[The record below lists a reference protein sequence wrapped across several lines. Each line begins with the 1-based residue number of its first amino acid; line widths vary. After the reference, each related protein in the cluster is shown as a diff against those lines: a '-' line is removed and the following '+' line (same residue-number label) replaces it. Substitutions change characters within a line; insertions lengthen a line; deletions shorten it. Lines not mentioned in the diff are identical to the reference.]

1 MWAADRGDG
10 AIVRTLLEHGE
21 FGADKS
27 LMSTSGQKAVDV
39 ALIAG
44 HKEVAALLDLSLKP
58 ETAGSSQPSS
68 LLRPPS
74 AEQPAVVVTELETVL
89 MGLDLSELIPVF
101 HEHKMTYDA
110 LLLLDDEDLDRMG
123 ITQVGHRTKLLNAVK
138 EIHTK
143 DWERGS
149 LPAVQYNK
157 YLTCPAATALMGN
170 LAIHSRYMLASVAY
184 LRDQIQRKPR
194 ILQLGMEVSLFLN
207 KKT

>member
-1 MWAADRGDG
+1 MSQFKNLDSTKPFHCPFVSRQALMWAADRGDG
-10 AIVRTLLEHGE
+10 AIVRLLLEHGE
-21 FGADKS
+21 FGADKG

-58 ETAGSSQPSS
+58 EPAASPVTPASS
-68 LLRPPS
+68 LLLRSSS

-89 MGLDLSELIPVF
+89 MGLDLSGLIPIF
-101 HEHKMTYDA
+101 HQHKMTYDA
-110 LLLLDDEDLDRMG
+110 FLLLDDDDLDRMA
-123 ITQVGHRTKLLNAVK
+123 ITEVGYRTKLLNAIK

-157 YLTCPAATALMGN
+157 YLT
-170 LAIHSRYMLASVAY
+170 
-184 LRDQIQRKPR
+184 
-194 ILQLGMEVSLFLN
+194 
-207 KKT
+207 